1 MTVFLS
7 TLNQTAFLFLLIAIG
22 FLLAKLKVLPD
33 TAARTLAR
41 LENFVFVPCLILGTF
56 LEHFNIERLSEYG
69 VLLLVS
75 AAINLAVIPLAILAA
90 RLLTKERYE
99 RNIFTYGLVFSNFG
113 FMGNAVVSALFP
125 EIFLDYLIFTLPL
138 WFLIYLWGVPS
149 LLISDAD
156 EKQTLGTRLK
166 ALVNPMFIAMLVG
179 MVLGLLRVPMPSF
192 VGTAITSLGNC
203 MSPVAM
209 LLTGITVSQISFKE
223 TFTSLKIYGVSL
235 VRLAVLPLL
244 FWLCARWI
252 PFGEVAYIC
261 AVCSLAMPLGLNT
274 IVIPS
279 AYGKDTKIAAGMAI
293 VSHLLSCV
301 TIPLIFMIM

>member
-90 RLLTKERYE
+90 RLLSKERYE

-223 TFTSLKIYGVSL
+223 TFTSPKIYGVSL

-279 AYGKDTKIAAGMAI
+279 AYGKDTKVAAGMAI

>member
-56 LEHFNIERLSEYG
+56 LEHFNVERLSEYG

-90 RLLTKERYE
+90 RVLSKERYE

-156 EKQTLGTRLK
+156 EKQTLRTRLK

-179 MVLGLLRVPMPSF
+179 MVLGFLRVPMPSF

-279 AYGKDTKIAAGMAI
+279 AYGKDTKVAAGMAI

>member
-179 MVLGLLRVPMPSF
+179 MVLGLLRVPMPNF

-223 TFTSLKIYGVSL
+223 TFTSMKIYGVSL

-279 AYGKDTKIAAGMAI
+279 AYGKDTKVAAGMAI

>member
-1 MTVFLS
+1 MTVFIS

-22 FLLAKLKVLPD
+22 FLLAKLGVLPD
-33 TAARTLAR
+33 TAAKTLAR

-56 LEHFNIERLSEYG
+56 LEHFNAERLSQYAT
-69 VLLLVS
+69 LLLIS
-75 AAINLAVIPLAILAA
+75 CAINLVVVPLAIVAA
-90 RLLTKERYE
+90 RLLTKEKYE

-156 EKQTLGTRLK
+156 EKQTVGTRLK
-166 ALVNPMFIAMLVG
+166 ALINPMFIAMLVG
-179 MVLGLLRVPMPSF
+179 MALGLLRVPMPSF

-209 LLTGITVSQISFKE
+209 LLTGVTVSAISCRK
-223 TFTSLKIYGVSL
+223 TFTNGKIFGVSL
-235 VRLAVLPLL
+235 VRLVVLPLL
-244 FWLCARWI
+244 FWLCAKAI
-252 PFGEVAYIC
+252 PLGEVAYIC

-279 AYGKDTKIAAGMAI
+279 AYGKDTTVASGMAI
-293 VSHLLSCV
+293 VSHLLACV
-301 TIPLIFMIM
+301 TIPLMFMIM